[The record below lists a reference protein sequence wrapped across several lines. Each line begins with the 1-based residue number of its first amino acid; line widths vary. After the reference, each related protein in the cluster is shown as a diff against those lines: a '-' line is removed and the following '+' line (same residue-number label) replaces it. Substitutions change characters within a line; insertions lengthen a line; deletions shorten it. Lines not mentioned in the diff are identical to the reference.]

1 MKLYDCTQAPNARRV
16 RIFMVEK
23 GLDISKVEI
32 DIASGENLQQDFLN
46 KNPRGVLPLLEL
58 DDGSYLDES
67 IAICRYLE
75 ELNPEPALMGVDAKS
90 KARIESCQRHIEFD
104 AFLPLADVLRNSVPQ
119 FKERAI
125 PGTCDVMAI
134 EALVERGIQSYQRF
148 LERLNCNLKENSYV
162 AGNEFSVADI
172 TALCAIDFARWAKLE
187 IPEHHEHTRNWYEKV
202 STRSSALA

>member
-16 RIFMVEK
+16 RIFVAEK
-23 GLDISKVEI
+23 GLDIPKVEI
-32 DIASGENLQQDFLN
+32 DIAGGENLQADFLN

-75 ELNPEPALMGVDAKS
+75 ERNPEPALMGVDAKS

-104 AFLPLADVLRNSVPQ
+104 AILPLADILRNSVPE

-125 PGTCDVMAI
+125 PGTTGVVAI
-134 EALVERGIQSYQRF
+134 ESLVERGINSYQRF
-148 LERLNCNLKENSYV
+148 LERLNNNLKENRYV
-162 AGNEFSVADI
+162 AGDEFSIADI
-172 TALCAIDFARWAKLE
+172 TALCAIDFAKWAKLE
-187 IPEHHEHTRNWYEKV
+187 IPFHHEHTLHWYEKV